1 MTRLRR
7 VSVRA
12 LLAGG
17 LASLAIAGC
26 GEGSHFKNKPRPAT
40 PLQITGVI
48 NNRAVSVEPAR
59 FGAGPVVINISN
71 QTQQT
76 HTVTLTGDNLNEQV
90 GPVHPLD
97 TVPIQV
103 TLGQGEYTVR
113 ASSSSDTASSINPA
127 TLSVGPPRKSSSG
140 TLLLP

>member
-1 MTRLRR
+1 MTRLGR
-7 VSVRA
+7 VPVPI
-12 LLAGG
+12 LLVGG
-17 LASLAIAGC
+17 LSALALAGC
-26 GEGSHFKNKPRPAT
+26 GEGAHFKNKPRPAT
-40 PLQITGVI
+40 PLQLTGVI

-59 FGAGPVVINISN
+59 FGSGPVVINISN

-76 HTVTLTGDNLNEQV
+76 HTVTLSGDNLNEQV

-103 TLGQGEYTVR
+103 TLGQGEYEVR
-113 ASSSSDTASSINPA
+113 VSSSGDSTNSISPA
-127 TLSVGPPRKSSSG
+127 LLTVGPPRKSSSG